1 MDTYEG
7 LCGSGL
13 GCRAIILR
21 SSSISIL
28 QTEIVEKAKAP
39 GTGAMKT

>member
-7 LCGSGL
+7 PCGNGL
-13 GCRAIILR
+13 RYRVIILR

-39 GTGAMKT
+39 DLGAMKT